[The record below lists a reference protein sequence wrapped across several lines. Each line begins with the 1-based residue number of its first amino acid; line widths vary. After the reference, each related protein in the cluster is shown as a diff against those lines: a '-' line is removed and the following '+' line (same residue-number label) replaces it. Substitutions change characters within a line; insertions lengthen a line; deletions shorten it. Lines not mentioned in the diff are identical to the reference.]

1 MRAELGQRPVPVH
14 ADPEVDLGDR
24 FDAEVRGDVD
34 QQGQL
39 DGVAVGQGALLQDP
53 PRGCG
58 LARQRLTDHRQGGEQ
73 QVDDG
78 PGHELGDTPSAVGVP
93 VERALVEA
101 LDHGDGVIG
110 QQWPEQPRHEVGPEV
125 GDIPVYECEQVAL
138 GFTKG
143 HPHGL
148 ALASARRVA
157 GDDSCPGAS
166 GDLPGAVGRP
176 VVDHDN
182 LVHERDAAPGSGQLG
197 DDGSHDGA
205 DGGRFIARRDAHRDG
220 APVLG
225 CGQGVRIEGAVRVG
239 GPLITVRRRLG
250 HSTIIPHHT
259 SVRGGPAG
267 RMSGSWGTLT
277 PGPSFGHNR
286 GHHPEQLRDRAL
298 RRCGNQSAD
307 DQIGTVVVRSRC
319 QCPSDEETAVDF
331 VSGLRCRECGRTY
344 PAEALHVCDF
354 CFGPLEVTYDYER
367 VAATMTRERIAA
379 GPRTIWRYAD
389 LLPVADPNPV
399 DLGAGF
405 TPLVRADRLA
415 AELGLGE
422 LWIKDDT
429 ANPTGSFKDRV
440 VSVALTKARQLGFKI
455 AACASTGNLA
465 NSVAAHAARAGMDSV
480 VLIPHDLERAKV
492 TMTSVYGGRV
502 FAVQGSYD
510 DVNRLCAELTSEQP
524 EWAFVNVNVRTY
536 YAEGSKTL
544 AFEVAEQLG
553 WQAPDHVVVP
563 IGSGSQLT
571 KVAKGF
577 QELWQVGLLDEEPSV
592 RVSGAQAEGCSPVA
606 TAFAEGTDAIRP
618 VKPHTIAKSLAIG
631 NPADGWYALDTIRK
645 SGGSCA
651 SVTDE
656 EVLDGIR
663 LLARTEGIF
672 AETAGGVT
680 IATLAKLAAQG
691 VIRRDERVVAMITGH
706 GLKTVEA
713 LADVVGPTATI
724 APTLDSF
731 AEALAADSEHASI
744 QRSS

>member
-1 MRAELGQRPVPVH
+1 M
-14 ADPEVDLGDR
+14 
-24 FDAEVRGDVD
+24 
-34 QQGQL
+34 
-39 DGVAVGQGALLQDP
+39 
-53 PRGCG
+53 
-58 LARQRLTDHRQGGEQ
+58 
-73 QVDDG
+73 
-78 PGHELGDTPSAVGVP
+78 
-93 VERALVEA
+93 
-101 LDHGDGVIG
+101 
-110 QQWPEQPRHEVGPEV
+110 
-125 GDIPVYECEQVAL
+125 
-138 GFTKG
+138 
-143 HPHGL
+143 
-148 ALASARRVA
+148 
-157 GDDSCPGAS
+157 
-166 GDLPGAVGRP
+166 
-176 VVDHDN
+176 
-182 LVHERDAAPGSGQLG
+182 
-197 DDGSHDGA
+197 
-205 DGGRFIARRDAHRDG
+205 
-220 APVLG
+220 
-225 CGQGVRIEGAVRVG
+225 
-239 GPLITVRRRLG
+239 
-250 HSTIIPHHT
+250 
-259 SVRGGPAG
+259 
-267 RMSGSWGTLT
+267 
-277 PGPSFGHNR
+277 
-286 GHHPEQLRDRAL
+286 
-298 RRCGNQSAD
+298 
-307 DQIGTVVVRSRC
+307 
-319 QCPSDEETAVDF
+319 DF

-354 CFGPLEVTYDYER
+354 CFGPLEVTYDYEQ
-367 VAATMTRERIAA
+367 VAATISRRRIED
-379 GPRTIWRYAD
+379 GPRSIWRYAD
-389 LLPVADPNPV
+389 LLPVADPHPV

-480 VLIPHDLERAKV
+480 VLIPQDLERAKI
-492 TMTSVYGGRV
+492 TMTAVYGGRV

-577 QELWQVGLLDEEPSV
+577 TELFAVGLLDEEPAV
-592 RVSGAQAEGCSPVA
+592 RVSGAQAEGCAPVA

-618 VKPHTIAKSLAIG
+618 VKPDTIAKSLAIG
-631 NPADGWYALDTIRK
+631 NPADGWYALDTIRR
-645 SGGSCA
+645 SGGACA
-651 SVTDE
+651 AVSDA
-656 EVLDGIR
+656 EVLDAIR

-680 IATLAKLAAQG
+680 IATVAKLAASG
-691 VIRRDERVVAMITGH
+691 VIRADERVVAMVTGH

-713 LADVVGPTATI
+713 LGDVVGPTATI

-731 AEALAADSEHASI
+731 DEAMSAQPVTSA
-744 QRSS
+744 RSPQ

>member
-1 MRAELGQRPVPVH
+1 M
-14 ADPEVDLGDR
+14 
-24 FDAEVRGDVD
+24 
-34 QQGQL
+34 
-39 DGVAVGQGALLQDP
+39 
-53 PRGCG
+53 
-58 LARQRLTDHRQGGEQ
+58 
-73 QVDDG
+73 
-78 PGHELGDTPSAVGVP
+78 
-93 VERALVEA
+93 
-101 LDHGDGVIG
+101 
-110 QQWPEQPRHEVGPEV
+110 
-125 GDIPVYECEQVAL
+125 
-138 GFTKG
+138 
-143 HPHGL
+143 
-148 ALASARRVA
+148 
-157 GDDSCPGAS
+157 
-166 GDLPGAVGRP
+166 
-176 VVDHDN
+176 
-182 LVHERDAAPGSGQLG
+182 
-197 DDGSHDGA
+197 
-205 DGGRFIARRDAHRDG
+205 
-220 APVLG
+220 
-225 CGQGVRIEGAVRVG
+225 
-239 GPLITVRRRLG
+239 
-250 HSTIIPHHT
+250 
-259 SVRGGPAG
+259 
-267 RMSGSWGTLT
+267 
-277 PGPSFGHNR
+277 
-286 GHHPEQLRDRAL
+286 
-298 RRCGNQSAD
+298 
-307 DQIGTVVVRSRC
+307 
-319 QCPSDEETAVDF
+319 DF

-367 VAATMTRERIAA
+367 VAATIGRARIER

-389 LLPVADPNPV
+389 LLPVADPHPV

-440 VSVALTKARQLGFKI
+440 VSVALTKARQLGFKV

-502 FAVQGSYD
+502 FAVEGSYD

-553 WQAPDHVVVP
+553 WRAPDHVVVP

-592 RVSGAQAEGCSPVA
+592 RVSGAQADGCSPVA

-631 NPADGWYALDTIRK
+631 NPADGWYALDAIRK

-651 SVTDE
+651 SVTDG

-680 IATLAKLAAQG
+680 VATLARLAGQG
-691 VIRRDERVVAMITGH
+691 IIRSDERVVAMVTGH

-713 LADVVGPTATI
+713 LSDVVGPTATI
-724 APTLDSF
+724 APTLESF
-731 AEALAADSEHASI
+731 DAAMTAASTHPPT
-744 QRSS
+744 QRSSR